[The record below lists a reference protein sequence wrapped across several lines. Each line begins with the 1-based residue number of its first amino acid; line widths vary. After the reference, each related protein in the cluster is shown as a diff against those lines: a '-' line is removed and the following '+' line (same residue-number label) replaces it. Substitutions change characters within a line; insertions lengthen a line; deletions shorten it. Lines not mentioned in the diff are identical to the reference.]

1 MKNIISIAL
10 LFFTFSSF
18 AQTPAGFKPVKD
30 TAAFK
35 VKMEAQSKLVNS
47 IESDFTQ
54 EKYLSVMS
62 ENIISKGHFCFK
74 KANMLRWEYMDPY
87 KYLIAINKDKMFI
100 KDNGKVS
107 KYDINSNKM
116 FKSINE
122 MMVNTVQGNLLNNK
136 DYKVKF
142 YESDKQYLL
151 ELSPVQKGAKDFLKV
166 IQLYIDKTD
175 YAVVKV
181 KMIEPSDD
189 YTTIDFSNRKTNQPI
204 ADEKFIIK

>member
-1 MKNIISIAL
+1 MRANILILIFLFPILVIAQIP
-10 LFFTFSSF
+10 T
-18 AQTPAGFKPVKD
+18 GFKPVKD

-35 VKMEAQSKLVNS
+35 QKMQEQSKLINTL
-47 IESDFTQ
+47 ESDFTQ

-62 ENIISKGHFCFK
+62 EKIISKGHFHFK
-74 KANMLRWEYMDPY
+74 KVNMLRWEYNNPY
-87 KYLIAINKDKMFI
+87 NYIIAINKDKMFI

-136 DYKVKF
+136 DYKAKY
-142 YESDKQYLL
+142 YENDKQYLL
-151 ELSPVQKGAKDFLKV
+151 ELTPVQKGAKDYLKV

-181 KMIEPSDD
+181 KMIEPGDD
-189 YTTIDFSNRKTNQPI
+189 YTSIEFTNRKTNHAI
-204 ADEKFIIK
+204 GDEKFIIK